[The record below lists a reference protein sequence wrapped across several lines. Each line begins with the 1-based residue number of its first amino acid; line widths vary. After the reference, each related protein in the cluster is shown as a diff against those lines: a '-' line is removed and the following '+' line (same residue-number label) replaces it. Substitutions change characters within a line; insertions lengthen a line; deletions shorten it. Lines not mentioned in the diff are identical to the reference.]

1 MSLIAQKISGCYRRV
16 LVFLLLALIVLAAV
30 GVILY
35 YQVGGTEGVRYWTAG
50 RALNGTERIILKNRP
65 DGIPQENVEAQFETV
80 RDAIRNRQIELKLLY
95 DVLKSYQDKFH
106 NPGLSTETV
115 KPSTPE
121 VEEFLTNLQQVIIL
135 EE

>member
-16 LVFLLLALIVLAAV
+16 LVFLLLTLIVLV
-30 GVILY
+30 GVGAILY
-35 YQVGGTEGVRYWTAG
+35 YQVGGTEGLRYWTAG
-50 RALNGTERIILKNRP
+50 RALNGTERILLKNRP
-65 DGIPQENVEAQFETV
+65 DGIPQEDVEAQFETV

-95 DVLKSYQDKFH
+95 DVLNSYQEKFH

-121 VEEFLTNLQQVIIL
+121 VREFLTNLALSVISD
-135 EE
+135 E